1 MQGNKEKMLKL
12 AKEIVNEVESEEV
25 AGVQIRQVPT
35 ENPLIMGDTL
45 NITITLKGDHESI
58 ENQEGV
64 DGYYAGTML
73 CDH

>member
-45 NITITLKGDHESI
+45 NITITFKGDHESI
-58 ENQEGV
+58 ENKEGV

-73 CDH
+73 LND

>member
-1 MQGNKEKMLKL
+1 MQENKDKIL
-12 AKEIVNEVESEEV
+12 ALTKEIVNEVKSEEV

-45 NITITLKGDHESI
+45 NITITFKGDHELI
-58 ENQEGV
+58 GNQEGV

-73 CDH
+73 FDH